1 MKPVL
6 AHAGHELNRSTI
18 SGEWSGVSEVPEQAR
33 KESGF
38 GRRRRGRLAR
48 PEFTMEHLDRVADA
62 VPHMLWSARIDGL
75 HDYHNSRWYEFT
87 GSKIGVADGDGWI
100 DLIHEDDRL
109 HARETWQHAIYAGE
123 PYEAEYRLVHHQD
136 RHRWVVSRAMPIRD
150 PDGAILRWF
159 GTCTD
164 IDDQRRAI
172 EDREAVT
179 QELSHRIKNIFSVI
193 AGLVGLSSRGR
204 PELVEPL
211 ADLRD
216 RVLALGRAHDFVRPR
231 HAQSQGGYRHTS
243 LHGLLKELFHPYHD
257 RRGARIVID
266 GEDTDID
273 DRSATPLALIFH
285 ELATNAVKYGA
296 LAAIDGSVGLHIR
309 REGNEWRM
317 EWNETGGQAAD
328 APAHEGFG
336 TKLIRL
342 SVERQLG
349 GAISRNW
356 NRQGFRADIRIPVDV
371 MTRSG
376 KGA

>member
-1 MKPVL
+1 M
-6 AHAGHELNRSTI
+6 
-18 SGEWSGVSEVPEQAR
+18 
-33 KESGF
+33 
-38 GRRRRGRLAR
+38 
-48 PEFTMEHLDRVADA
+48 ADA
-62 VPHMLWSARIDGL
+62 VPHILWSARVDGL
-75 HDYHNSRWYEFT
+75 RDYHNARWYEFT
-87 GSKIGVADGDGWI
+87 GSTVGVADGEGWI
-100 DLIHEDDRL
+100 DFVHEDDRQL
-109 HARETWQHAIYAGE
+109 ACEAWQHAIHVGE
-123 PYEAEYRLVHHQD
+123 PYEAEYRLVHYRD
-136 RHRWVVSRAMPIRD
+136 RHRWVLSRAMPIRD
-150 PDGAILRWF
+150 PHGAILRWF

-164 IDDQRRAI
+164 IDDQRRAL

-193 AGLVGLSSRGR
+193 AGVIGLSARGR
-204 PELVEPL
+204 AELVEPL

-231 HAQSQGGYRHTS
+231 SAQSQGGYRQTS

-257 RRGARIVID
+257 RRGARIVVE
-266 GEDTDID
+266 GEDTEID

-296 LAAIDGSVGLHIR
+296 LASIEGSVGLHIR

-317 EWNETGGQAAD
+317 EWTETGGEATD
-328 APAHEGFG
+328 GPAHEGFG
-336 TKLIRL
+336 TKLIHL

-349 GAISRNW
+349 GAISRSW
-356 NRQGFRADIRIPVDV
+356 NRQGFHADIRIPAEV